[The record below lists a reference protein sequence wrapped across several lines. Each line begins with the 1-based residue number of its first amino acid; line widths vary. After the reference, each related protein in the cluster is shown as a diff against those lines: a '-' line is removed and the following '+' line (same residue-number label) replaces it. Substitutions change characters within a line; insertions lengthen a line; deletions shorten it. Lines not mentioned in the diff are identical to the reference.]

1 MENASKFKLNLTW
14 EVIEGIVD
22 TLADDIREEHI
33 EYTGILGITRGGV
46 IPAILLAG
54 ALGIRDV
61 KTFQLSRYHDGVPG
75 EVLGVA
81 SNDKVT
87 LGGKWVNGKW
97 VPGKWLIV
105 DDIVGTGDTLKKVQS
120 IFPGTDMCALLAR
133 PGYEGSVRVGRN
145 LTENQGWVV
154 FPWERIRQ
162 EDGVQNCVS
171 ELQQQS

>member
-22 TLADDIREEHI
+22 NLADAIREEHI

-61 KTFQLSRYHDGVPG
+61 KTFQLSRYHEGVPG
-75 EVLGVA
+75 EVHGVE
-81 SNDKVT
+81 SNDRII
-87 LGGKWVNGKW
+87 LDGKWSNGNW

-105 DDIVGTGDTLKKVQS
+105 DDIVGTGATLEKVQS

-133 PGYEGSVRVGRN
+133 PGYTGTVRVGRN
-145 LTENQGWVV
+145 LNENQGWVV

-162 EDGVQNCVS
+162 EDGVQNCVAV
-171 ELQQQS
+171 LKQSC